1 MGILGWW
8 VMGIG
13 VVGDEDFGVVGDEDF
28 GVVGDEGGME
38 MLVVGRG
45 TREDW

>member
-8 VMGIG
+8 VMGI
-13 VVGDEDFGVVGDEDF
+13 GVVGDEDF